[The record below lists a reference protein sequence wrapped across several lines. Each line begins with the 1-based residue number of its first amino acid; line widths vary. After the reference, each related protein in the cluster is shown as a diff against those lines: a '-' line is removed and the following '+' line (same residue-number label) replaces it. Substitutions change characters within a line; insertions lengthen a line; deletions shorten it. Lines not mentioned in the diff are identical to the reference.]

1 MNCCVL
7 DEKGIITNIIVCA
20 DDTMAAAFGAVSSYE
35 GARIGDVY
43 APPEPEPAPPV
54 IPDPTNAQLQSVMRL
69 AAMQAQSLP
78 DAQALTVPEL
88 YPAWAAGTAYEAQY
102 IVSRPNGHLYRC
114 QQGHTSQEG
123 WEPENTPA
131 LWVVIAGSEAG
142 TAEDPIPAARGME
155 YTYGL
160 YYLDPEDGKVY
171 LCQRTGEAE
180 GGTVVLQYLPHELI
194 GHYFVE
200 A

>member
-1 MNCCVL
+1 ML
-7 DEKGIITNIIVCA
+7 TNVVILYPDGRQGHTVM
-20 DDTMAAAFGAVSSYE
+20 D
-35 GARIGDVY
+35 
-43 APPEPEPAPPV
+43 
-54 IPDPTNAQLQSVMRL
+54 IPDPEPVPPAIPAPTATELQ
-69 AAMQAQSLP
+69 AAVRVARMQAQSLP
-78 DAQALTVPEL
+78 DAQAITVPEL
-88 YPAWAAGTAYEAQY
+88 YPAWEEGTAYGGDGQAQ

-114 QQGHTSQEG
+114 QQGHTSQAG

-155 YTYGL
+155 YEYGKC
-160 YYLDPEDGKVY
+160 YRDPEDGKTY

-180 GGTVVLQYLPHELI
+180 GGTVVLQYLPHELV
-194 GHYFVE
+194 GHYFAE